1 MRAFG
6 LDVINRLFKGD
17 GLKARS
23 IRSTA
28 VASTGFIGS
37 NVLRLAGNLVLTRLL
52 FPEAFGLMALVQVV
66 LAGLQMFS
74 DLGVRTSIIQDER
87 GDDPRFLDT
96 AWTFQIARG
105 IVLWLATVALAGPIA
120 NFYDAPMLADLL
132 PVAGL
137 SVLISGFV
145 STKIAN
151 QNRHL
156 RLGKPVLISLAASA
170 IGLVVMIIAAMLTG
184 SVWSLV
190 VGTLVTAS
198 INTIASHLLLDGP
211 SNRLHF
217 EKAAFLKMFGFGK
230 YIFLATLAGFLAN
243 NADRAILGKF
253 VPLDILAFYNIAFF
267 LANVPASL
275 MQAVNDKVL
284 FPLYRAKSPGSDSNR
299 RADLMRARGLAIA
312 GVLLMAGVAALIGDL
327 AVRILYDPPFEQA
340 GPLMVILAVALM
352 PRIIFGNYSAFALA
366 AGQSGRFAIYVAA
379 VATVNTVAIY
389 LGVTN
394 FGVVGVALA
403 PLAAAVLLY
412 PLTVWLVRPFD
423 AWMPVLD
430 AALFI
435 AAFGFAALALWLNWD
450 ALSTGL
456 TTFLP

>member
-28 VASTGFIGS
+28 VASSGFIGS
-37 NVLRLAGNLVLTRLL
+37 NVLRLAGNLILTRLL

-66 LAGLQMFS
+66 MAGLEMFS

-96 AWTFQIARG
+96 AWTFQIVRG
-105 IVLWLATVALAGPIA
+105 VVLWLATVALAQPIA
-120 NFYDAPMLADLL
+120 DFYEAPMLAELL

-137 SVLISGFV
+137 SVLITGFV
-145 STKIAN
+145 STKVAN

-156 RLGKPVLISLAASA
+156 KIGKPVLISLAAHA
-170 IGLVVMIIAAMLTG
+170 IGLIVMIIAAFLTG

-190 VGTLVTAS
+190 AGSLVTAVVS
-198 INTIASHLLLDGP
+198 TVGSHLFLDGP
-211 SNRLHF
+211 SNRLRF

-230 YIFLATLAGFLAN
+230 YIFLATIAGFLAN

-253 VPLDILAFYNIAFF
+253 VSLDILAFYNIAFF

-275 MQAVNDKVL
+275 MHAVNENVL
-284 FPLYRAKSPGSDSNR
+284 FPLYRAKKPGSDDRR
-299 RADLMRARGLAIA
+299 RADLARARGLSKVAVLFLA
-312 GVLLMAGVAALIGDL
+312 GAAALVGDF
-327 AVRILYDPPFEQA
+327 AIRVLYEPPFEQA
-340 GPLMVILAVALM
+340 GPLMVILTVALM
-352 PRIIFGNYSAFALA
+352 PRIIFGDYTAFALA

-379 VATVNTVAIY
+379 VATVNTAAIY

-403 PLAAAVLLY
+403 PLAAAFLLY
-412 PLTVWLVRPFD
+412 PLTVWLIRPYD
-423 AWMPVLD
+423 AWMPRLD
-430 AALFI
+430 AALLGFASI
-435 AAFGFAALALWLNWD
+435 FAAFALWVNWNVL
-450 ALSTGL
+450 AFGL
-456 TTFLP
+456 PVFLP